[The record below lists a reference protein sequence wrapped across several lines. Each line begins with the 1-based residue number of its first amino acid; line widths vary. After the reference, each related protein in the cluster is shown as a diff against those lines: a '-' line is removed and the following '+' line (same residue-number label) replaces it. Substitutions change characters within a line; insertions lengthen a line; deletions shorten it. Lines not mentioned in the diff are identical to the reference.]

1 MYLSLIVLLS
11 FLINLLNTF
20 SNKANL
26 IAREKLL
33 NDTLDDVVQHTQKLK
48 EKALLNVGR
57 NPGRCST
64 FSMIHKL
71 IYMYTTCTCY

>member
-26 IAREKLL
+26 TAREKLL
-33 NDTLDDVVQHTQKLK
+33 NDTIDDVVQHAQKLK
-48 EKALLNVGR
+48 EKALLNVGQ
-57 NPGRCST
+57 NPGTCS
-64 FSMIHKL
+64 
-71 IYMYTTCTCY
+71 IYTV